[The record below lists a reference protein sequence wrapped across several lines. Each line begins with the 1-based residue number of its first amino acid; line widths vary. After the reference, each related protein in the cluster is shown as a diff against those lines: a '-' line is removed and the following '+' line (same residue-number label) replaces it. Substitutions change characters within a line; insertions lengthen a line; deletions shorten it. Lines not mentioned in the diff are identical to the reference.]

1 MAADPLARAR
11 RLLEAWQALRAA
23 YAEVVE
29 IAEMLEYFPVGKL
42 PPDAEGI
49 VSFLTR
55 GSSALL
61 EAAQVGKNPEGV
73 LEEAASILAQ
83 ILPDL
88 RSDALQVHAAF
99 ASGILAGLCAL
110 VSDGG
115 GFNVF
120 WQVFALPEGVFS
132 FRMLAPA
139 PAMNLAPLAEKLL
152 PKGEFQKFSLTASG
166 WSGLLSHR
174 GEWLRAEARLR
185 PHAERPRWRP
195 EVMLARLG
203 LQGLDAGRLL
213 C

>member
-1 MAADPLARAR
+1 MVADPLARAR

-29 IAEMLEYFPVGKL
+29 IAEMLQYFPVGKL

-49 VSFLTR
+49 ISFLTR

-61 EAAQVGKNPEGV
+61 EAARAGKNPEGV

-99 ASGILAGLCAL
+99 VNGTLAGLCAL
-110 VSDGG
+110 APDGA
-115 GFNVF
+115 GFNAF
-120 WQVFALPEGVFS
+120 WQAFILPEGMFT
-132 FRMLAPA
+132 FKMLAPA
-139 PAMNLAPLAEKLL
+139 PAMDLAPLTEKLL
-152 PKGEFQKFSLTASG
+152 PEGEFRRFSLTASG
-166 WSGLLSHR
+166 WTGLLSRR

-195 EVMLARLG
+195 EVVLARLG
-203 LQGLDAGRLL
+203 LQGLDAARPLW
-213 C
+213 